1 MNNHFKKMKRMEEE
15 MNKFEQD
22 IGINNNVNDDDKT
35 KNCFKKIKIQGHH
48 FQQSPLNIAL
58 SKEINSLLQNQSSST
73 LISKT
78 KTKALIG
85 KSELN
90 SKAHIA
96 IAAAGCASSSSKIY
110 GTKQKQ
116 FYRKAAGKVWYDP
129 TLEQWS
135 NDDFRLFVG
144 NLGREVNDRMLSMPF
159 MQYPSFV
166 KAHVVKNRETSM
178 SRGCYG
184 FVSFGNSVDYLRAI
198 KELHGKYVGS
208 RPMKIEKSNWKKR
221 NTDIVLHT

>member
-1 MNNHFKKMKRMEEE
+1 MANHFKKMKLIEEE
-15 MNKFEQD
+15 IFEQD
-22 IGINNNVNDDDKT
+22 IGMNNDDYKT
-35 KNCFKKIKIQGHH
+35 KNCFKKIKIHRHH
-48 FQQSPLNIAL
+48 FQKSPLDIAL
-58 SKEINSLLQNQSSST
+58 YKEINSLLQNQCVST
-73 LISKT
+73 SISKT
-78 KTKALIG
+78 KNKSLIG

-96 IAAAGCASSSSKIY
+96 IAAAGCASSSSKIHS
-110 GTKQKQ
+110 TKQKK
-116 FYRKAAGKVWYDP
+116 FYRKAAGKIWYDP
-129 TLEQWS
+129 TLEQWP

-144 NLGREVNDRMLSMPF
+144 NLGREVNDNMLSIPF
-159 MQYPSFV
+159 MKYPSFI

-221 NTDIVLHT
+221 NTDVE

>member
-1 MNNHFKKMKRMEEE
+1 MTNYLKKMKLIEEE

-22 IGINNNVNDDDKT
+22 IENY
-35 KNCFKKIKIQGHH
+35 FYR
-48 FQQSPLNIAL
+48 FQQSPLNITL
-58 SKEINSLLQNQSSST
+58 CKEIDSLLQNQRVST

-78 KTKALIG
+78 KNKSLIG
-85 KSELN
+85 ERELN
-90 SKAHIA
+90 NKAHIA
-96 IAAAGCASSSSKIY
+96 IAAAGCASSSSKVF
-110 GTKQKQ
+110 GTKQKK

-129 TLEQWS
+129 TLAQWS

-144 NLGREVNDRMLSMPF
+144 NLGREVNDHMLSMPF
-159 MQYPSFV
+159 MQYPSFI

-208 RPMKIEKSNWKKR
+208 RPMKIEKSKWKKR
-221 NTDIVLHT
+221 NSNVE

>member
-1 MNNHFKKMKRMEEE
+1 MANHFKKMKLIEEE
-15 MNKFEQD
+15 MNKFEKE
-22 IGINNNVNDDDKT
+22 IGISNNVDDNNKT
-35 KNCFKKIKIQGHH
+35 KNCLKKKKIHCH
-48 FQQSPLNIAL
+48 NSQQFPLDVAL
-58 SKEINSLLQNQSSST
+58 YKEINSLLQNQCVST
-73 LISKT
+73 LSSKT
-78 KTKALIG
+78 KNKSSIS

-96 IAAAGCASSSSKIY
+96 IAAAGCASSSSKVY
-110 GTKQKQ
+110 SKKQKK

-129 TLEQWS
+129 TLAQWS

-159 MQYPSFV
+159 MQYPSFI
-166 KAHVVKNRETSM
+166 KAYVVKNRETSM

-184 FVSFGNSVDYLRAI
+184 FVSFANSVDYLRAI

-221 NTDIVLHT
+221 NTDIE